1 MVREPASRVDE
12 SVCMSEH
19 GPTAANPL
27 LHVCC
32 CGPATSKPI
41 DCCISGVQ
49 RANAGSTTFSACVRS
64 CTLTCH
70 IVPRKKLSM
79 DRQHAFHYSLVQLD
93 LPETVLCVQKRPKS
107 TFESTVLISQ
117 ISCGVPAGACE
128 PCRHR
133 SHRIWPSG
141 AKRDRRYMLYAH
153 ASVSASNHRKR
164 PKTPRVFS
172 LMLLLQ
178 DGGQVGRVYICSRY
192 LLIFSGLL

>member
-1 MVREPASRVDE
+1 MLSALGGLRPPDQGLCPWTPLGALLPDPRYRLVLRTR
-12 SVCMSEH
+12 H
-19 GPTAANPL
+19 GAPQPLTPSAAYDADLSHCP
-27 LHVCC
+27 
-32 CGPATSKPI
+32 K
-41 DCCISGVQ
+41 
-49 RANAGSTTFSACVRS
+49 
-64 CTLTCH
+64 
-70 IVPRKKLSM
+70 KKLSM

-128 PCRHR
+128 PCRHG

-141 AKRDRRYMLYAH
+141 AKRDRRCIMLYAH